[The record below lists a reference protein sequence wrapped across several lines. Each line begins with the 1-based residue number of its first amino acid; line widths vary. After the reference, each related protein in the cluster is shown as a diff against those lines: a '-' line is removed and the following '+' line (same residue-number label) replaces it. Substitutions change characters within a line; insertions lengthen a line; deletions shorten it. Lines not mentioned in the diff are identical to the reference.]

1 MILLESANKAIHDFI
16 LERLAS
22 AEKPTHVEFKLADFD
37 GTMWR
42 VSTPTDNKGVLQI
55 SISSGASAALK
66 ENGGIDK
73 LKSAYGASVQKEES
87 GFDATIHVDLSNV
100 KDAEK
105 EKIATSAA
113 MLKTHLFTA
122 PLVKMMESAESGGN
136 IAGLVDIPL
145 RGSEERMW
153 IKQDGKERITVLF
166 SVNFVDADDIV
177 FGKVFLQE
185 FKKSIAGAPAV
196 DFVYKNPPLEL
207 KSVKNMPRSEN
218 IGYVTFVVF
227 DRHFKDDKK
236 VKTAQ
241 TLITFRNYLHYH
253 IKCAKSHLHTRMR
266 NRVES
271 LLKIL
276 NRAKQELDEDKEK
289 KTATGRTF
297 TRKE

>member
-1 MILLESANKAIHDFI
+1 LS
-16 LERLAS
+16 S
-22 AEKPTHVEFKLADFD
+22 SEKPPHAEFKIADFD
-37 GTMWR
+37 GTMWK
-42 VSTPTDNKGVLQI
+42 VSTPGENKNVLHV
-55 SISSGASAALK
+55 SVSSRASAALLA
-66 ENGGIDK
+66 NGGTDK
-73 LKSAYGASVQKEES
+73 LKAAYGANFITAESGYDASVQ
-87 GFDATIHVDLSNV
+87 IDLSNV
-100 KDAEK
+100 AANDR
-105 EKIATSAA
+105 EKIATSAG

-122 PLVKMMESAESGGN
+122 PLLKVMESAESGGN
-136 IAGLVDIPL
+136 VAGLIDIPL
-145 RGSEERMW
+145 RSSEERMW

-166 SVNFVDADDIV
+166 SVNFTDADDIV
-177 FGKVFLQE
+177 VGKVFLGE
-185 FKKSIAGAPAV
+185 FKKSLAGAPAV

-207 KSVKNMPRSEN
+207 KSVKDLPRSEN
-218 IGYVTFVVF
+218 VGYVTFVVF

-236 VKTAQ
+236 IKAAQ
-241 TLITFRNYLHYH
+241 TLVSFRNYLHYH